1 MVIDKRDME
10 ILKFLME
17 NSRTPLTEIAKR
29 LGISDV
35 AVKKRLRKLEEEGV
49 IKKYTIIIDPSK
61 LGFKNVS
68 IVGID
73 VEPGKIFEVAEEL
86 SSRDY
91 VKYVAITTGDHTL
104 MIEIWA
110 KNHNELTK
118 ILNEI
123 EKMPGVKRICPSII
137 VETIKHY

>member
-1 MVIDKRDME
+1 MVVDERDVE
-10 ILKFLME
+10 ILRFLME

-49 IKKYTIIIDPSK
+49 IRRYTVIIDPSK
-61 LGFKNVS
+61 LGFRNVS
-68 IVGID
+68 ITGID
-73 VEPGKIFEVAEEL
+73 VEPDKIFEVAEEL

-91 VKYVAITTGDHTL
+91 VKYVAITTGDHTI
-104 MIEIWA
+104 MAEIWA
-110 KNHNELTK
+110 KDHSELTK

-123 EKMPGVKRICPSII
+123 EKLPGVKRICPSII
-137 VETIKHY
+137 VETLKHY